1 MAQHQGDPYGQQRQS
16 PRLQRAGSVDEKGRI
31 GSMTGQGFVEVV
43 NGNALSGHG
52 DSGEHFRGEAQG
64 WTAIILAGQRP
75 GTDPLAQ
82 HFGLTLKALVPFAGE
97 AMLTHVVRT
106 LRAVRDIRRIVVLAQ
121 SPDAVAA
128 AVAAGGGADALITSG
143 GGISSSISAVAG
155 TGDAPWPVLVTTA
168 DHPLLTRDMVEQFI
182 AGVGTH
188 DVAVAM
194 VERATMLAQFPD
206 AQRTWLRFADGAW
219 SGANLFA
226 LTGTAAGGA
235 LRLWAEA
242 EQDRKVPWR
251 LFRHFGAWLAL
262 RAVTRTIGLAR
273 ALEKA
278 GKRLG
283 LSATLVPMADPVAAI
298 DVDKP
303 ADHALAERI
312 FAGRGP
318 A

>member
-1 MAQHQGDPYGQQRQS
+1 
-16 PRLQRAGSVDEKGRI
+16 
-31 GSMTGQGFVEVV
+31 MTGERFVEVV
-43 NGNALSGHG
+43 DGDPLSSHAA
-52 DSGEHFRGEAQG
+52 SGEHFRDEAQG

-75 GTDPLAQ
+75 GVDVLAQ
-82 HFGLTLKALVPFAGE
+82 HFGLTVKALVPVAGE
-97 AMLTHVVRT
+97 PMLTHVVRT
-106 LRAVRDIRRIVVLAQ
+106 LRSVPAVHRIVVLAQ
-121 SPDAVAA
+121 SPDALATA
-128 AVAAGGGADALITSG
+128 IDAGGGADAMISSG
-143 GGISSSISAVAG
+143 GGISASIAAVAG
-155 TGDAPWPVLVTTA
+155 TGDAPWPILVTTA
-168 DHPLLTRDMVEQFI
+168 DHPLLTRDMIEQFL
-182 AGVGTH
+182 AGVGAH

-251 LFRHFGAWLAL
+251 LFRHFGPWLAL

-278 GKRLG
+278 GQRLG
-283 LSATLVPMADPVAAI
+283 LTATLVPMADPVAAI

-312 FAGRGP
+312 FAGRSP